1 MSDPRLEKLAAV
13 LVHYSMELQPG
24 DKLQIESADI
34 AAPLVRAVYREA
46 VRAGVHVATRIF
58 VDGLRE
64 ILLKEGS
71 DEQLQ
76 YVSEIREKEVDYYDA
91 VLSIWADH
99 NTMSLSG
106 VDPERI
112 ALQQSAS
119 ADLFKRFIGRIS
131 SEDLKWCGTLFPTY
145 ANAQDAG
152 MSLSDYEDFVYGA
165 GLLDSDDPVA
175 AWQQVHEEQ
184 ERVIEFLNQC
194 REIHIVA
201 PGTDL
206 RYDTGGRPWINCSGE
221 KNFPDGEIFTCP
233 LEDSVNGVVR
243 FTYPAVFSGNE
254 VEDVRL
260 EFKDGQVINASAARG
275 EAFLQAMLDTDEGA
289 RRLGEAAFG
298 LNYGIQEYTKNTLF
312 DEKIG
317 GTMHL
322 ALGQSLPEAGGVNE
336 SGLHWDI
343 VCDLHEGKV
352 YADGELCYEQGRFL
366 I

>member
-1 MSDPRLEKLAAV
+1 MSDPRHEKLAAV
-13 LVHYSMELQPG
+13 LVHYSLRLQPG
-24 DKLQIESADI
+24 EKLQIETTEI

-46 VRAGVHVATRIF
+46 VRAGAHVATRISL
-58 VDGLRE
+58 DGLQE

-76 YVSEIREKEVDYYDA
+76 YVSEIRDREVDYYDA

-112 ALQQSAS
+112 ALRQGAS
-119 ADLFKRFIGRIS
+119 AELFKRYVERIS
-131 SEDLKWCGTLFPTY
+131 SDALKWCGTLFPTY

-152 MSLSDYEDFVYGA
+152 MSLSDYEDFVFSA
-165 GLLDSDDPVA
+165 GLLDADDPMA
-175 AWQQVHEEQ
+175 AWQEVHDNQ
-184 ERVIEFLNQC
+184 ERVIDFLSQR

-260 EFKDGQVINASAARG
+260 EFKDGQVVNASAARG
-275 EAFLQAMLDTDEGA
+275 EAFLHAMLDTDEGA

-298 LNYGIQEYTKNTLF
+298 LNYGIQKYTKNTLF

-322 ALGQSLPEAGGVNE
+322 ALGQSLTEAGGVNE